1 MGKEK
6 AIKKAYLESV
16 SKSGLF
22 RYLKEED
29 YERAWKELNMAPR
42 AYEDQQTIYGQG
54 DQVKRGAIVH
64 SGLVKGEKFHVEGTS
79 HLAHMYTSGEPF
91 AFEGAVSGKRTS
103 PLDFI
108 SEGETTIIFFDV
120 QKIFSNSFQLQLV
133 KGFMEVLANDNIKK
147 LYRIETLSKRGLRDR
162 IVTYFRILSAK
173 SGSSK
178 ITLELSRMQLAHYL
192 CVNRTALSYELN
204 QMQREGIIRM
214 DRKTITILKEL

>member
-1 MGKEK
+1 M
-6 AIKKAYLESV
+6 KKAYLESV

-22 RYLKEED
+22 RYLKKED
-29 YERAWKELNMAPR
+29 YEKAWTELHMAAR
-42 AYEDQQTIYGQG
+42 SFEDQQTIYAQG
-54 DQVKRGAIVH
+54 DEVKRGAIVH
-64 SGLVKGEKFHVEGTS
+64 SGLVKGEKFHLEGTS

-108 SEGETTIIFFDV
+108 AEGETTVIFFDV
-120 QKIFSNSFQLQLV
+120 QKIYNNSFERQLV
-133 KGFMEVLANDNIKK
+133 RGFMEVLANDNIKK
-147 LYRIETLSKRGLRDR
+147 LYRIETLSQRGLRNR
-162 IVTYFRILSAK
+162 IMTYFRILSAK

-204 QMQREGIIRM
+204 QMQREGIIEM
-214 DRKTITILKEL
+214 DRKNITLLKDM